1 MKRACAAACAA
12 PECARRLQGH
22 LMAALVSPC
31 RGTLTNLICL
41 CGRAQQDW
49 TADYR
54 LYSRDRVKPAGLF
67 STVLHELE
75 VNLPALTPLV
85 AAIDDTLVR
94 KTGVKIDGVGWKR
107 DPLGPAFQT
116 NLVRGQRYVQLS
128 AAWPGCDGHARMIP
142 VDFTHAPTP
151 PKPGKKATTDEVQQY
166 TEKKKQQRLNV
177 VALAR
182 IQQLRQ
188 ALPDTRKL
196 VVAGDG
202 SYTNAVV
209 LKGLPAKT
217 VYIGRIRRDAVL
229 NALPGPPAATGRPP
243 VYGAPVQ
250 TPEDLRTDDTVAW
263 QSIEAYAA
271 GRKHTFK
278 IKTLGPVLW
287 RKAGATLP
295 LQVMVI
301 APVGYRLRAGSKLL
315 YRQPA
320 FLVCTEP
327 DMPVGDQ
334 LQYYLWRWG
343 IEGNFRDEKTLIGT
357 GQAQLRTAASNRNQ
371 PASTVAAYALLLVAA
386 LLFGDPAGQPP
397 DPPPHLRPPKW
408 RTHSAGASPAT
419 RSTGDLL
426 RCLRSECW
434 ADQIAPAG
442 FSDFASA
449 VPTFTNPSKA
459 PPFLAEALFRAA

>member
-1 MKRACAAACAA
+1 M
-12 PECARRLQGH
+12 
-22 LMAALVSPC
+22 
-31 RGTLTNLICL
+31 

-54 LYSRDRVKPAGLF
+54 LYSRDRVKPEVLF
-67 STVLHELE
+67 SHVLSELE

-128 AAWPGCDGHARMIP
+128 AAWPGADGQGRMIP

-151 PKPGKKATTDEVQQY
+151 PKPGKNATADQVHHYKEQQ
-166 TEKKKQQRLNV
+166 KQQRLNV

-188 ALPDTRKL
+188 ALPEARKL

-202 SYTNAVV
+202 GYTNAVL
-209 LKGLPAKT
+209 LKGLPDKT
-217 VYIGRIRRDAVL
+217 VYIGRIRRDAAF
-229 NALPGPPAATGRPP
+229 NALPGPPATTGRPS

-250 TPEDLRTDDTVAW
+250 TPDGLRTDNTVPW
-263 QSIEAYAA
+263 QSVEAHAS
-271 GRKHTFK
+271 GKKHTLK

-301 APVGYRLRAGSKLL
+301 APVGYRLRAGSRLL

-320 FLVCTEP
+320 FLACTDP
-327 DMPVGDQ
+327 DMPVGEQ

-343 IEGNFRDEKTLIGT
+343 IEGNFRDEKNLIGT

-371 PASTVAAYALLLVAA
+371 PAATVAAYALLLIAA
-386 LLFGDPAGQPP
+386 LLFGHPAGQSP

-426 RCLRSECW
+426 RTLRSDCW
-434 ADQIAPAG
+434 ADQIASAG
-442 FSDFASA
+442 FSDFASTA
-449 VPTFTNPSKA
+449 PTFTNPWKDT
-459 PPFLAEALFRAA
+459 PFLAEALFRTA

>member
-1 MKRACAAACAA
+1 
-12 PECARRLQGH
+12 
-22 LMAALVSPC
+22 MAALVSPC

-75 VNLPALTPLV
+75 VNLPARTPLV

-142 VDFTHAPTP
+142 VDFTHSPTP
-151 PKPGKKATTDEVQQY
+151 PKPGKKANTDQVEQY

-209 LKGLPAKT
+209 LKGLPAMT

-250 TPEDLRTDDTVAW
+250 TPEDLRTDGHRGLAKRRGLC
-263 QSIEAYAA
+263 
-271 GRKHTFK
+271 GRK
-278 IKTLGPVLW
+278 
-287 RKAGATLP
+287 KA
-295 LQVMVI
+295 
-301 APVGYRLRAGSKLL
+301 
-315 YRQPA
+315 
-320 FLVCTEP
+320 
-327 DMPVGDQ
+327 
-334 LQYYLWRWG
+334 
-343 IEGNFRDEKTLIGT
+343 
-357 GQAQLRTAASNRNQ
+357 
-371 PASTVAAYALLLVAA
+371 
-386 LLFGDPAGQPP
+386 
-397 DPPPHLRPPKW
+397 HL
-408 RTHSAGASPAT
+408 
-419 RSTGDLL
+419 
-426 RCLRSECW
+426 
-434 ADQIAPAG
+434 
-442 FSDFASA
+442 
-449 VPTFTNPSKA
+449 
-459 PPFLAEALFRAA
+459 